1 MADARSMEYFLLRY
15 SPEVTG
21 SAEINVG
28 VVLFE
33 RVGKELR
40 FAKARFTEDMERI
53 LKFDED
59 ADIEMLAAIFRD
71 IETRLSRPAEAEET
85 LGMIQDTF
93 SNTIVVSDS
102 KGVLVSDE
110 PESALESLAAIYI
123 V

>member
-15 SPEVTG
+15 SPQATG

-33 RVGKELR
+33 KVGEELR
-40 FAKARFTEDMERI
+40 FARAHFIENMERI
-53 LKFDED
+53 LKIDAD
-59 ADIEMLAAIFRD
+59 ADIEMLNAMFRD
-71 IETRLSRPAEAEET
+71 IETRLSRLAEAEET
-85 LGMIQDTF
+85 LAMMQETF
-93 SNTIVVSDS
+93 SNTIRVSDS
-102 KGVLVSDE
+102 KGILTSDE